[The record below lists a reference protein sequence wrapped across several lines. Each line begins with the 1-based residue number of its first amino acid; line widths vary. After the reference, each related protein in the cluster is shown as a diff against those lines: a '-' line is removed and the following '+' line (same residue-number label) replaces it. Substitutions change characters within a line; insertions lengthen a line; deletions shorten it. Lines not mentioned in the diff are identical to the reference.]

1 MGIVLAV
8 VSSVT
13 TAGGLAFD
21 AITEVIHRLIELM
34 APHSRPEIIE
44 SHLLIPPAPPTWS

>member
-8 VSSVT
+8 VSSIT

-34 APHSRPEIIE
+34 APHSHCAFRAMMITV
-44 SHLLIPPAPPTWS
+44 SGAT